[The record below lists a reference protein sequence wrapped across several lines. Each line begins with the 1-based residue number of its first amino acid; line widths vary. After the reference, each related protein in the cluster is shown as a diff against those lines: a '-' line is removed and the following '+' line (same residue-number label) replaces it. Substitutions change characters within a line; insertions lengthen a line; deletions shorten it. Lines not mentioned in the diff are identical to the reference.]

1 MAKRRIDSRFNQK
14 THRPGS
20 KNFGKIIRSL
30 QFPAGKL
37 ASTGI
42 PRLHQRN
49 TRMARKASSKPESSN
64 STATIGFEAQN
75 GGQSSGARSTAKAN
89 SQDESSGVH
98 QFGVQP
104 KGNANFRWVQH
115 LIHHLATHGMAGFV
129 LANGSMSSNRSGEG
143 DIRRA

>member
-1 MAKRRIDSRFNQK
+1 
-14 THRPGS
+14 
-20 KNFGKIIRSL
+20 
-30 QFPAGKL
+30 
-37 ASTGI
+37 
-42 PRLHQRN
+42 
-49 TRMARKASSKPESSN
+49 MARKASSKPESSN
-64 STATIGFEAQN
+64 PTATIGFEAQN
-75 GGQSSGARSTAKAN
+75 GGQSRGARSTAKAN